1 MKGRQDEMKFKFPP
15 RISLANLPTPIQKLE
30 RLSEQWGGPEI
41 YVKRDDLTGMALSGN
56 KIRKLEFVIA
66 EARNQGADLLI
77 TCGGIQSNHA
87 RATAVAAARLGM
99 KSYLVLRGQEGGE
112 ADGNLLIDFLVGAK
126 VKYITP
132 EDYSTRVDE
141 IMRALAENLKK
152 DGHHPYVISEGA
164 SNELGTMGYLAA
176 TEEIAMQLQ
185 KIHLEIDYLV
195 CADGSG
201 GTHAGLLL
209 GQKLYHQKYHVL
221 GVNVC
226 DDEAYFIE
234 KINQISEKAV
244 DRFNLDVDFKRVDI
258 AIIDGYV
265 GEGYA
270 LNQRQEIDFM
280 RQVAI
285 TEGLILDPVYTGK
298 ALFGIKDQIERG
310 RFKKEE
316 KILFI
321 HTGGLFGLFPKRGLF
336 SKTMLHKYG
345 NQT

>member
-1 MKGRQDEMKFKFPP
+1 MFKFPS
-15 RISLANLPTPIQKLE
+15 RILLATLPTPIQKLE
-30 RLSEQWGGPEI
+30 RLSEQWGGAEI

-66 EARNQGADLLI
+66 EARNQGADFLI

-87 RATAVAAARLGM
+87 RATAVAATKLGM

-112 ADGNLLIDFLVGAK
+112 ADGNLLLDFLVGAK

-141 IMRALAENLKK
+141 IMAELAEELKK
-152 DGHHPYVISEGA
+152 EGNHPYVIPEGA
-164 SNELGTMGYLAA
+164 SNELGAIGYLAA

-185 KIHLEIDYLV
+185 NLKLQFDYLV

-209 GQKLYHQKYHVL
+209 GQKFYHQKYQVI
-221 GVNVC
+221 GINVC
-226 DDEAYFIE
+226 DDEAYFVD
-234 KINQISEKAV
+234 KIGRISKKAI
-244 DRFNLDVDFKRVDI
+244 DRFNFKIDFKEEDVK
-258 AIIDGYV
+258 IIDGYI

-270 LNQRQEIDFM
+270 LNRQVEIDFIK
-280 RQVAI
+280 QVSLI
-285 TEGLILDPVYTGK
+285 EGLILDPVYTGK
-298 ALFGIKDQIERG
+298 ALFGVRDQILKG
-310 RFKKEE
+310 RFKKGK

-321 HTGGLFGLFPKRGLF
+321 HTGGLFGLFPKRRLF
-336 SKTMLHKYG
+336 F
-345 NQT
+345 

>member
-1 MKGRQDEMKFKFPP
+1 MMFKFPP
-15 RISLANLPTPIQKLE
+15 RIQLATLPTPIQKLE
-30 RLSEQWGGPEI
+30 RLSEQWGGIEI

-87 RATAVAAARLGM
+87 RATAVAATKLGM
-99 KSYLVLRGQEGGE
+99 KSYLVLRGQQGGE
-112 ADGNLLIDFLVGAK
+112 TDGNLLLDFLVGAK

-141 IMRALAENLKK
+141 IMTELAEELKK
-152 DGHHPYVISEGA
+152 DGYHPYVIPEGA
-164 SNELGTMGYLAA
+164 SNELGAMGYLAA
-176 TEEIAMQLQ
+176 TEEIVMQLQ
-185 KIHLEIDYLV
+185 KLKLEIDYLV

-209 GQKLYHQKYHVL
+209 GQKFYNQNYQVV

-226 DDEAYFIE
+226 DDEAYFVD
-234 KINQISEKAV
+234 KINQISEKSI
-244 DRFNLDVDFKRVDI
+244 DRFNLIVDFKKEDI
-258 AIIDGYV
+258 EIIDGYV

-270 LNQRQEIDFM
+270 LNRQEEIDFIGL
-280 RQVAI
+280 VAI

-298 ALFGIKDQIERG
+298 ALFGVRDQISKG
-310 RFKKEE
+310 RFKKGE

-336 SKTMLHKYG
+336 F
-345 NQT
+345 

>member
-1 MKGRQDEMKFKFPP
+1 MFKFPP
-15 RISLANLPTPIQKLE
+15 RIQLATLPTPIQKLE
-30 RLSEQWGGPEI
+30 RLSEQWGGIEI

-87 RATAVAAARLGM
+87 RATAVAATKLGM
-99 KSYLVLRGQEGGE
+99 KSYLVLRGQQGGE
-112 ADGNLLIDFLVGAK
+112 TDGNLLLDFLVGAR

-141 IMRALAENLKK
+141 IMTELAEELKK
-152 DGHHPYVISEGA
+152 DGYHPYVIPEGA
-164 SNELGTMGYLAA
+164 SNELGAMGYLAA
-176 TEEIAMQLQ
+176 TEEIVMQLKKRKLQ
-185 KIHLEIDYLV
+185 IDYLV

-209 GQKLYHQKYHVL
+209 GQKFYNQNYQVV

-226 DDEAYFIE
+226 DDEAFFIN
-234 KINQISEKAV
+234 KINQISEKAI
-244 DRFNLDVDFKRVDI
+244 DRFNLIVDFKKEDI
-258 AIIDGYV
+258 KIIDGYV

-270 LNQRQEIDFM
+270 LNRQEEIDFM
-280 RQVAI
+280 KQVAL

-298 ALFGIKDQIERG
+298 ALFGIRDQILKG

-336 SKTMLHKYG
+336 F
-345 NQT
+345 

>member
-1 MKGRQDEMKFKFPP
+1 MMFKFPP
-15 RISLANLPTPIQKLE
+15 RILLANLPTPIQKLE
-30 RLSEQWGGPEI
+30 RLSEQWGGAEI
-41 YVKRDDLTGMALSGN
+41 FVKRDDLTGIALSGN

-87 RATAVAAARLGM
+87 RATAVAAAILGM
-99 KSYLVLRGQEGGE
+99 KSYLVLRGQEQNE
-112 ADGNLLIDFLVGAK
+112 ADGNLLLDFLVGAK

-141 IMRALAENLKK
+141 IMAKLAEQLKK
-152 DGHHPYVISEGA
+152 DGHHPYVIPEGA
-164 SNELGTMGYLAA
+164 SNELGAMGYLAA
-176 TEEIAMQLQ
+176 TEEIVMQLQ
-185 KIHLEIDYLV
+185 KLELAIDYLV

-209 GQKLYHQKYHVL
+209 GQRFYNQNYQVV

-226 DDEAYFIE
+226 DDEAYFVD
-234 KINQISEKAV
+234 KISRISERAI
-244 DRFNLDVDFKRVDI
+244 DRFNLIVDFKKEDI
-258 AIIDGYV
+258 KVIDGYV

-270 LNQRQEIDFM
+270 LNRQEEINFIK
-280 RQVAI
+280 QVAL

-298 ALFGIKDQIERG
+298 ALFGIRDQILKD
-310 RFKKEE
+310 RFKKGD

-336 SKTMLHKYG
+336 FG
-345 NQT
+345 R

>member
-1 MKGRQDEMKFKFPP
+1 MMFKFPP
-15 RISLANLPTPIQKLE
+15 RILLANLPTPIQKLE
-30 RLSEQWGGPEI
+30 RLSEQWGGAEI
-41 YVKRDDLTGMALSGN
+41 FVKRDDLTGIALSGN

-87 RATAVAAARLGM
+87 RATAVAAAILGM
-99 KSYLVLRGQEGGE
+99 KSYLVLRGQPGGE
-112 ADGNLLIDFLVGAK
+112 ADGNLLLDFLVGAK

-141 IMRALAENLKK
+141 IMSELAEELKN
-152 DGHHPYVISEGA
+152 DGYHPYVIPEGA
-164 SNELGTMGYLAA
+164 SNELGAMGYLAA
-176 TEEIAMQLQ
+176 TEEIVMQLQ
-185 KIHLEIDYLV
+185 KLELQIDYLI

-209 GQKLYHQKYHVL
+209 GQKFYNQKYQVV

-226 DDEAYFIE
+226 DDEAYFVD
-234 KINQISEKAV
+234 KINRISIKAI
-244 DRFNLDVDFKRVDI
+244 DRFNLIDDFKKENI
-258 AIIDGYV
+258 KIIDGYV

-270 LNQRQEIDFM
+270 LNRQEEIDFIK
-280 RQVAI
+280 QVAL

-298 ALFGIKDQIERG
+298 ALFGIRDQILKD
-310 RFKKEE
+310 RFKKGD

-336 SKTMLHKYG
+336 FG
-345 NQT
+345 R

>member
-1 MKGRQDEMKFKFPP
+1 MMFKFPP
-15 RISLANLPTPIQKLE
+15 RIQLATLPTPIQKLE
-30 RLSEQWGGPEI
+30 RLSEQWGGIEI

-87 RATAVAAARLGM
+87 RATAVAATKLGM
-99 KSYLVLRGQEGGE
+99 KSYLVLRGQQGGE
-112 ADGNLLIDFLVGAK
+112 TDGNLLLDFLVGAK

-141 IMRALAENLKK
+141 IMTELAEELKK
-152 DGHHPYVISEGA
+152 DGYHPYVIPEGA
-164 SNELGTMGYLAA
+164 SNELGAMGYLAA
-176 TEEIAMQLQ
+176 TEEIVMQLQ
-185 KIHLEIDYLV
+185 KLKLEIDYLV

-209 GQKLYHQKYHVL
+209 GQKFYNQNYQVV

-226 DDEAYFIE
+226 DDEAFFIN
-234 KINQISEKAV
+234 KINQISEKAI
-244 DRFNLDVDFKRVDI
+244 DRFNLIVDFKNEDI
-258 AIIDGYV
+258 EIIDGYV

-270 LNQRQEIDFM
+270 LNRQGEIDFIKL
-280 RQVAI
+280 VAT

-298 ALFGIKDQIERG
+298 ALFGVRDQISKG
-310 RFKKEE
+310 RFKKGE

-336 SKTMLHKYG
+336 F
-345 NQT
+345 

>member
-1 MKGRQDEMKFKFPP
+1 MMFKFPP
-15 RISLANLPTPIQKLE
+15 RIQLATLPTPIQKLE
-30 RLSEQWGGPEI
+30 RLSEQWGGIEI

-87 RATAVAAARLGM
+87 RATAVAATKLGM
-99 KSYLVLRGQEGGE
+99 KSYLVLRGQQGGE
-112 ADGNLLIDFLVGAK
+112 TDGNLLLDFLVGAK

-141 IMRALAENLKK
+141 IMTELAEELKK
-152 DGHHPYVISEGA
+152 DGYHPYVIPEGA
-164 SNELGTMGYLAA
+164 SNELGAMGYLAA
-176 TEEIAMQLQ
+176 TEEIVMQLQ
-185 KIHLEIDYLV
+185 KLKLEIDYLV

-209 GQKLYHQKYHVL
+209 GQKFYNQNYQVV

-226 DDEAYFIE
+226 DDEAYFVD
-234 KINQISEKAV
+234 KINQISEKSI
-244 DRFNLDVDFKRVDI
+244 DRFNLIVDFKKEDI
-258 AIIDGYV
+258 KIIDGYV

-270 LNQRQEIDFM
+270 LNRQEEIDFIGL
-280 RQVAI
+280 VAI

-298 ALFGIKDQIERG
+298 ALFGVRDQISKG
-310 RFKKEE
+310 RFKKGE

-336 SKTMLHKYG
+336 F
-345 NQT
+345 

>member
-1 MKGRQDEMKFKFPP
+1 MFKFPP
-15 RISLANLPTPIQKLE
+15 RIQLATLPTPIQKLE
-30 RLSEQWGGPEI
+30 RLSEQWGGIEI

-87 RATAVAAARLGM
+87 RATAVAATKLGM
-99 KSYLVLRGQEGGE
+99 KSYLVLRGQQGGE
-112 ADGNLLIDFLVGAK
+112 TDGNLLLDFLVGAK

-141 IMRALAENLKK
+141 IMTELAEELKK
-152 DGHHPYVISEGA
+152 DGYHPYVIPEGA
-164 SNELGTMGYLAA
+164 SNELGAMGYLAA
-176 TEEIAMQLQ
+176 TEEIVVQLKKRKLQ
-185 KIHLEIDYLV
+185 IDYLV

-209 GQKLYHQKYHVL
+209 GQKFYNQNYQVV

-226 DDEAYFIE
+226 DDEAFFIN
-234 KINQISEKAV
+234 KINQISEKAI
-244 DRFNLDVDFKRVDI
+244 DRFNLIVDFKKEDI
-258 AIIDGYV
+258 KIIDGYV

-270 LNQRQEIDFM
+270 LNRQEEIDFIKL
-280 RQVAI
+280 VAI

-298 ALFGIKDQIERG
+298 ALFGVRDQISKG
-310 RFKKEE
+310 RFKKGE

-336 SKTMLHKYG
+336 F
-345 NQT
+345 

>member
-1 MKGRQDEMKFKFPP
+1 MMFKFPP
-15 RISLANLPTPIQKLE
+15 RISLANLPTTIQKLE
-30 RLSEQWGGPEI
+30 KLSEQWGGPEI
-41 YVKRDDLTGMALSGN
+41 YVKRDDFTGMALSGN

-66 EARNQGADLLI
+66 EARNQGANLLI

-99 KSYLVLRGQEGGE
+99 KSYLVLRGQEGSE

-132 EDYSTRVDE
+132 EDYSTRVNE
-141 IMRALAENLKK
+141 IMSELAENLRK
-152 DGHHPYVISEGA
+152 DGYHPYVIPEGA
-164 SNELGTMGYLAA
+164 SNELGAMGYLAA
-176 TEEIAMQLQ
+176 TEETVMQLENL
-185 KIHLEIDYLV
+185 KLSIDYLV

-209 GQKLYHQKYHVL
+209 GQKFYHQKYQVL
-221 GVNVC
+221 GINVC
-226 DDEAYFIE
+226 DDAAYFVD
-234 KINQISEKAV
+234 KINQISEKAIN
-244 DRFNLDVDFKRVDI
+244 RFKLIVDFKKEDI
-258 AIIDGYV
+258 KVIDGYV

-270 LNQRQEIDFM
+270 LNRQQEIDFM
-280 RQVAI
+280 KQVAV

-298 ALFGIKDQIERG
+298 ALFGIKDQIEQG
-310 RFKKEE
+310 RFKKGE

-336 SKTMLHKYG
+336 F
-345 NQT
+345 

>member
-1 MKGRQDEMKFKFPP
+1 MTFKFPP
-15 RISLANLPTPIQKLE
+15 RISLANLPTPIEKLK
-30 RLSEQWGGPEI
+30 RLSGQWGGPEI

-66 EARNQGADLLI
+66 EARYQGADLLI

-87 RATAVAAARLGM
+87 RATAVAATKLGM

-112 ADGNLLIDFLVGAK
+112 ADGNFLLDLLVGAK

-141 IMRALAENLKK
+141 IMEALAKELETE
-152 DGHHPYVISEGA
+152 GYHPYVIPEGA
-164 SNELGTMGYLAA
+164 SNELGAIGYLAA
-176 TEEIAMQLQ
+176 TEEIVGQLQ
-185 KIHLEIDYLV
+185 KMNLDIDYIV
-195 CADGSG
+195 CAVGSG

-209 GQKLYHQKYHVL
+209 GQKLYDQNYQVI
-221 GVNVC
+221 GFNVC
-226 DDEAYFIE
+226 DDEAYFVE
-234 KINQISEKAV
+234 KINRISISAI
-244 DRFNLDVDFKRVDI
+244 DRFTFPVDFEKEDI
-258 AIIDGYV
+258 TIIDGYV

-270 LNQRQEIDFM
+270 LNRPDEIDFIK
-280 RQVAI
+280 QVAM

-298 ALFGIKDQIERG
+298 AFFGLKDQISKG
-310 RFKKEE
+310 RFKKGE

-336 SKTMLHKYG
+336 F
-345 NQT
+345 